1 MTERERGDVDH
12 EVLVA
17 VCACVGLDANGA
29 IRLSGHAT
37 RVFVLPA
44 SSVVVRIGAG
54 PGRVD
59 QARRAVAMAR
69 WLGSQDFPA
78 TRPIDVS
85 QPVVLDGV
93 AATFWTYYPSTGANR
108 PATADLG
115 RLLRR
120 LHALARPPVRLPHY
134 RPLASLLVALEQAS
148 SLELPVRHWLS
159 QRSGSLLEAYERLDF
174 VLPSGHIHGD
184 AYPGNLIAT
193 LDGPVL
199 GDWDEVSFGPRE
211 LDLVNT
217 YQGAR
222 YGRTAEELDAFGASY
237 GYEVTAWP
245 GFKILLEIR
254 ELHTLGA
261 FVRRADSGDEW
272 AAAQLAHRV
281 RTLQTGSDERW
292 TAAG

>member
-1 MTERERGDVDH
+1 VEH
-12 EVLVA
+12 EQLKTA
-17 VCACVGLDANGA
+17 CARVGLDAHGA
-29 IRLSGHAT
+29 TRLSGHAT
-37 RVFVLPA
+37 GVFLLPE
-44 SSVVVRIGAG
+44 SRVVVRIGAG
-54 PGRVD
+54 PDRIR

-69 WLGSQDFPA
+69 WLVSQDFPA

-85 QPVVLDGV
+85 QPVVVGDF
-93 AATFWTYYPSTGANR
+93 AATFWTYYPPMGADR
-108 PATADLG
+108 PSTADLG

-120 LHALARPPVRLPHY
+120 LHALPRPPVRLPRY
-134 RPLASLLVALEQAS
+134 KPLAGLLAALEQAS
-148 SLELPVRHWLS
+148 SLEMSVERWLS
-159 QRSGSLLEAYERLDF
+159 RRSRSLLDSYDRLDLI
-174 VLPSGHIHGD
+174 LPPGHIHGD

-193 LDGPVL
+193 LEGPVL
-199 GDWDEVSFGPRE
+199 GDWDEVSVGPRE

-237 GYEVTAWP
+237 GYDVTSWR
-245 GFKILLEIR
+245 GFKTLREIR

-261 FVRRADSGDEW
+261 FVRRADAGDEW

-281 RTLQTGSDERW
+281 KTLRTGSDELW